1 MAKQSKEEMVCC
13 PVGHCLREFNTVF
26 SKRSKFRDDLIQ
38 YRVEILKGIRSLV
51 DARIEHLNTKISGKG
66 KKKRA

>member
-1 MAKQSKEEMVCC
+1 MVKQSKEEIVRC

-26 SKRSKFRDDLIQ
+26 DKKSKFRDNLIQ
-38 YRVEILKGIRSLV
+38 YRLEILKGIRSLV

-66 KKKRA
+66 KKRRT